1 MLPLS
6 KAYKDTPASIP
17 QQHCADRIK
26 TMPSF
31 PLKLREN
38 PDYVGKAM
46 EKWNF
51 LFEREIASADNKN
64 IKF

>member
-1 MLPLS
+1 
-6 KAYKDTPASIP
+6 
-17 QQHCADRIK
+17 
-26 TMPSF
+26 MPSF